1 MASQDTELLIRGA
14 NVIAAMRDAN
24 KSGGSGTTGRA
35 PLSDARRAELQ
46 AKRDKRRGARPG
58 DEASYLAQAD
68 SGDNYNIKGE
78 FVDKTGTQLRRDPYS
93 DEIADAFGQ
102 DQGQFYDYQEGD
114 MQYGEQQ
121 MNKMQEAMMDMED
134 RTSDERRQYDRSG
147 VILKPGI
154 DPNEYDDI
162 AAEVASRRELREDV
176 TPGIAMQQLQREVQS
191 RADNQPKGIAALAGS
206 VFGGGFD
213 QQGAQEV
220 VQNLDQYIKG
230 EQQARQAERELGA
243 GYASV
248 DIGRQNPEAME
259 ANNWRAQADAR
270 QAMREGKFVNVP
282 FMQRGNSVPEMPLVA
297 AVGDQGQA
305 GPGVYEFV
313 DPRTGEKVNVQQP
326 ANGEISGI
334 NTPDTGNQLN
344 APTSN
349 NDSPNVPVQQNS
361 VDSWVNQM
369 KPEFRQQGGRSFGDF
384 PQADIG
390 GVTADVA
397 NAVRAL
403 EQNPKF
409 AGKGL
414 GRMQPNIRSLEEL
427 EQVAAAV
434 AGIGGQAGQSFFA
447 QEMQDVE
454 GGGQKM
460 VKRKVTDP
468 GVGEVLNFL
477 RIPPARQKEL
487 ANALIQL
494 EVAKQRG
501 SGGAYF
507 ERGATPQSEA
517 EIVFDAPE
525 AVNRREGAVP
535 VERIRAGQ
543 RVPGG
548 KGDIGAAFRQL
559 QEPGARQP
567 FIGQVEGEAPRI
579 NQFKP
584 GGMGS
589 GPELVRNL
597 QSQAIQR
604 GRENR
609 KPVDRGRLKENI
621 GKALAVEERMKR
633 DEVKRQERIQ
643 NVAAPKEP
651 GIGGI
656 STEVRARQMAEQEQR
671 ARRNRRGY

>member
-24 KSGGSGTTGRA
+24 NAGGSGTTGRA

-134 RTSDERRQYDRSG
+134 RTDDDRRRYDRSG
-147 VILKPGI
+147 VRLKPGV

-162 AAEVASRRELREDV
+162 AAEVSSRRELREDV

-243 GYASV
+243 GYAAV

-259 ANNWRAQADAR
+259 ANNWRAQSDAR

-313 DPRTGEKVNVQQP
+313 DPRTGERVNVQEP

-334 NTPDTGNQLN
+334 NSPDTSNQLN

-349 NDSPNVPVQQNS
+349 NDSPNVPVQRNS

-501 SGGAYF
+501 SGGGYF

-633 DEVKRQERIQ
+633 DEAKRQERIQ
-643 NVAAPKEP
+643 NVAPPKEP

-656 STEVRARQMAEQEQR
+656 KTEVRARQMAEQEQR
-671 ARRNRRGY
+671 AMRNRRGY

>member
-1 MASQDTELLIRGA
+1 MASQDTEMLIRGA
-14 NVIAAMRDAN
+14 SAIAAMRDAQN
-24 KSGGSGTTGRA
+24 AGKSETTGRA

-46 AKRDKRRGARPG
+46 ARRDKRRGARPG
-58 DEASYLAQAD
+58 DEASYLAQAG
-68 SGDNYNIKGE
+68 SGDNYNIKGQ

-93 DEIADAFGQ
+93 DEISDAFGQ

-114 MQYGEQQ
+114 MQYGEQE

-134 RTSDERRQYDRSG
+134 RTSDDRRQYDRAG
-147 VILKPGI
+147 VRLKTGM

-162 AAEVASRRELREDV
+162 AAEVSSRRESREAV

-191 RADNQPKGIAALAGS
+191 RADNQPTGIAALAGS

-213 QQGAQEV
+213 QQGAAKV
-220 VQNLDQYIKG
+220 VQDLDQYING
-230 EQQARQAERELGA
+230 QQQARQAERELGA

-248 DIGRQNPEAME
+248 DVGRQNPIAME
-259 ANNWRAQADAR
+259 ANNRQALADAQ
-270 QAMREGKFVNVP
+270 QAMREGKYVNVP
-282 FMQRGNSVPEMPLVA
+282 FMQRGNAVPEMPMVA

-313 DPRTGEKVNVQQP
+313 DPRTGERVNVQEP

-390 GVTADVA
+390 GVTAEVA

-403 EQNPKF
+403 NENPKF
-409 AGKGL
+409 RGRGL
-414 GRMQPNIRSLEEL
+414 ERMQPNIRSLEEL
-427 EQVAAAV
+427 QQVAAAV
-434 AGIGGQAGQSFFA
+434 AGIGSQSGQSFFA

-460 VKRKVTDP
+460 VKRKVADP

-501 SGGAYF
+501 SGGGYF

-517 EIVFDAPE
+517 DIIFNAPE

-548 KGDIGAAFRQL
+548 TGDIGAAFRQL
-559 QEPGARQP
+559 EEPGARQP

-579 NQFKP
+579 NRFRP
-584 GGMGS
+584 GGMGE
-589 GPELVRNL
+589 GPEMVRNL

-621 GKALAVEERMKR
+621 VKARLVEERMGR
-633 DEVKRQERIQ
+633 DDRKRQSRIQ
-643 NVAAPKEP
+643 NVAAPREP

-656 STEVRARQMAEQEQR
+656 KYRSKGQTD
-671 ARRNRRGY
+671 G